1 MASRN
6 KKQMNT
12 QRPRR
17 YEENHSFR
25 LFIAVELPPEAITG
39 LVSWQED
46 YLASAPSLRM
56 TPAEQLHITLV
67 FIGPAGDREREL
79 AVSQMDE
86 LSSRTAI
93 PASMPDLFGL
103 PRGRSPRVIAARVE
117 EPAGLLGV
125 LHDEI
130 ADGLAAKGV
139 YKREKRP
146 FLPHVTIARPRGR
159 TGIDLA
165 EIKPEPVQFTAVRAT
180 LYNSILKPSGA
191 LHRVLKSV
199 QLT

>member
-1 MASRN
+1 MTSRN
-6 KKQMNT
+6 KKQMNN

-17 YEENHSFR
+17 YEENHSYR
-25 LFIAVELPPEAITG
+25 LFIAVELPAEAITG
-39 LVSWQED
+39 LVSWQGE
-46 YLASAPSLRM
+46 YLSCDPSLRL

-79 AVSQMDE
+79 VFTQMDE
-86 LSSRTAI
+86 LSSRAAI
-93 PASMPDLFGL
+93 PASMSGLFGL
-103 PRGRSPRVIAARVE
+103 PRGRSPRVIAARVD
-117 EPAGLLGV
+117 EPAGLLGA
-125 LHDEI
+125 LHDEL

-159 TGIDLA
+159 TEIDLA
-165 EIKPEPVQFTAVRAT
+165 AITPEPLQFTAVRAT
-180 LYNSILKPSGA
+180 LYNSILKPGGA
-191 LHRVLKSV
+191 LHKVLKTV